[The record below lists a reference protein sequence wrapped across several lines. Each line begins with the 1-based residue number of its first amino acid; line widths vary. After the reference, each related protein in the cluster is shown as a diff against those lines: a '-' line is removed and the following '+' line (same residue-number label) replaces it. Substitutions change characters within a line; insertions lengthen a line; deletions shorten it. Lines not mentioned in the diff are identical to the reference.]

1 MSKEII
7 EWVMHEVVINMSYN
21 HVVICSTKKYNSY
34 EITFI
39 LYEYIYVYINHFKLS
54 SPVFLPVVA

>member
-7 EWVMHEVVINMSYN
+7 EWVIHEVVINTNYN
-21 HVVICSTKKYNSY
+21 HVVIYSTKKYNSY

-39 LYEYIYVYINHFKLS
+39 LYEYIYVYINHFKLPS
-54 SPVFLPVVA
+54 SVFLPVVA